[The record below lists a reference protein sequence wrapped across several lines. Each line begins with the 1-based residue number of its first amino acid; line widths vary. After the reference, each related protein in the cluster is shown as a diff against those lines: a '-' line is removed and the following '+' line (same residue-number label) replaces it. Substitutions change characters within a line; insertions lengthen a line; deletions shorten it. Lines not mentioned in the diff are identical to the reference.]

1 MDFSTINAAALGRA
15 DALLEFWLPGGHFG
29 GDEYTACNPT
39 REDRNPGSFKVNR
52 RTFKWADFATGDK
65 GGDAVSLVAYL
76 RGLSQGEAARRLAE
90 ELGLGLNNARNENG
104 NRKPDL
110 SYEIRN
116 VAGEL
121 VATHHRFEGQNGK
134 RKKFIWE
141 RDGKWKLDRPVTALP
156 LYGAE
161 RTRGWPD
168 DSSVILTEGEKCS
181 EHLWRLGLRALGTV
195 CGSGKVP
202 DDAQLGI
209 LTHFRE
215 IILWPDHDDVGDKHM
230 RGIAARLLALGVT
243 RDRLKWLDSVRVEG
257 LSETGGGLRQLGR
270 RCGAR
275 RSRRGCQRHS

>member
-121 VATHHRFEGQNGK
+121 VATHHRFEG
-134 RKKFIWE
+134 R
-141 RDGKWKLDRPVTALP
+141 TASAKNSFGSAMVSGSWIGQL
-156 LYGAE
+156 LHCLSTVQSA
-161 RTRGWPD
+161 
-168 DSSVILTEGEKCS
+168 
-181 EHLWRLGLRALGTV
+181 RAGGPT
-195 CGSGKVP
+195 
-202 DDAQLGI
+202 
-209 LTHFRE
+209 T
-215 IILWPDHDDVGDKHM
+215 
-230 RGIAARLLALGVT
+230 AA
-243 RDRLKWLDSVRVEG
+243 
-257 LSETGGGLRQLGR
+257 
-270 RCGAR
+270 
-275 RSRRGCQRHS
+275 